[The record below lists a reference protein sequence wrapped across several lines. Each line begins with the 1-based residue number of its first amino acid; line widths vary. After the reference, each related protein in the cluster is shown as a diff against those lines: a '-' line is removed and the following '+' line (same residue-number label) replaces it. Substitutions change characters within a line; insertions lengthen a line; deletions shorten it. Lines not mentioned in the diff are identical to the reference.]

1 MSLALCPGMT
11 SAFSPSSIP
20 DPELVEGL
28 GAIIWEADPST
39 FQFLYVNRAAE
50 KILGFPLEDWLAR
63 PAFWIDLLHPDDRDS
78 AVALRRAA
86 VEHGRSHD
94 VEYRVIAAD
103 GSTRCARDIVSVA
116 RAEGGQ
122 PARLRGVMVD
132 VTDARTRLEQTFQR
146 GGRMEAFARI
156 TSAVAHDLRNVFTVV
171 QGNVDL
177 ALDDHAGAG
186 VRRELTEIREA
197 ANLGKA
203 IIEQLATFGG
213 RHRRVALVDVNAAV
227 RDVRGFL
234 ERLLRPTAEL
244 VVETSAAQSCA
255 LAESGAVPQILLN
268 LIVNAKEAMVSTGGR
283 VTVSTR
289 NVRDG
294 LPGESREVR
303 EFVEIEVSDTGVG
316 MPPQVTERIFDLHFT
331 TKEERRGAGIG
342 LATVATIVRDAG
354 GTIAVE
360 SQPQRG
366 TTFRVRLPLV
376 PCTR

>member
-1 MSLALCPGMT
+1 MM
-11 SAFSPSSIP
+11 SAFSTSPIP
-20 DPELVEGL
+20 DPELVESL

-50 KILGFPLEDWLAR
+50 KILGFPLDDWLSR

-86 VEHGRSHD
+86 VEHARSHD

-103 GSTRCARDIVSVA
+103 GSTRCLRDIVTVT
-116 RAEGGQ
+116 RAEDGHNV
-122 PARLRGVMVD
+122 RLRGLLVD
-132 VTDARTRLEQTFQR
+132 VTDARIRLEQTFHR

-227 RDVRGFL
+227 RDVRSFL

-244 VVETSAAQSCA
+244 VVETSASQSCA
-255 LAESGAVPQILLN
+255 LTESGAVAQILLN

-289 NVRDG
+289 NVRDS

-376 PCTR
+376 PCSR